1 VGGFEHLDT
10 DESLTK
16 RLERHAYDRLIM
28 LSDGVFAIAITL
40 SALDIRPPPNWDQN
54 IATLPHLLGP
64 ALIAYAIA
72 FAVISAY
79 WTAHRRLIGMLRR
92 VDGVATTLNLV
103 LLGMVALQPAAIR
116 LLTEYKVNGGAGR
129 LYFAQIV
136 TIGAV
141 QAALWL
147 YAWLKGGMIDPALR
161 RPARFVMLANTLLTP
176 IMGTAVAFSIGHA
189 GGFTVGVLVAALAVI
204 SIGRR
209 ILSRR
214 AGL

>member
-1 VGGFEHLDT
+1 VGAFEHLDAG
-10 DESLTK
+10 ELLTK

-40 SALDIRPPPNWDQN
+40 CALDIRPPPNWDQN

-92 VDGVATTLNLV
+92 VDGVATALNLV

-116 LLTEYKVNGGAGR
+116 LLTQYKVNGGR
-129 LYFAQIV
+129 
-136 TIGAV
+136 
-141 QAALWL
+141 
-147 YAWLKGGMIDPALR
+147 GGSTSPR
-161 RPARFVMLANTLLTP
+161 
-176 IMGTAVAFSIGHA
+176 S
-189 GGFTVGVLVAALAVI
+189 
-204 SIGRR
+204 
-209 ILSRR
+209 
-214 AGL
+214 